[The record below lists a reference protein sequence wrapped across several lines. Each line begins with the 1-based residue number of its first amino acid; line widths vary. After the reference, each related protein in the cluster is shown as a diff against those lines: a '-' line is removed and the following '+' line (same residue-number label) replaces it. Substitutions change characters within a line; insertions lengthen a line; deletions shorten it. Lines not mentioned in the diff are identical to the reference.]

1 MFLGYSALATG
12 VARRQMTRE
21 QYEALAKKVA
31 PGLKRAAVRLAFPD
45 VALAEDLVQ
54 AALVRGY
61 QLMLE
66 GQFEPGTGAFSWF
79 VRGVTCDFF
88 AHRRKHGR
96 CDVLPP
102 ESNVFVNQ
110 SAGETPESLL
120 FEGMKSE
127 RLWSALEQLP
137 VEQRACIELV
147 DLAECSYVEAARI
160 LEVPVGTVRS
170 RLSRARL
177 FIAGRMVAAEET
189 K

>member
-1 MFLGYSALATG
+1 MFLGSSAVATG
-12 VARRQMTRE
+12 VARCQMTRE
-21 QYEALAKKVA
+21 QYEALARKVA

-45 VALAEDLVQ
+45 IALAEDLVQ
-54 AALVRGY
+54 SALVRGY

-66 GQFEPGTGAFSWF
+66 GQFEPGIGAFSWF

-102 ESNVFVNQ
+102 GSNVFVNQ
-110 SAGETPESLL
+110 PSGDTPESLL
-120 FEGMKSE
+120 FDEMKSE

-137 VEQRACIELV
+137 SEQRACIELV
-147 DLAECSYVEAARI
+147 DLAECSYMEAARI

-177 FIAGRMVAAEET
+177 FVAGRIAVAEET